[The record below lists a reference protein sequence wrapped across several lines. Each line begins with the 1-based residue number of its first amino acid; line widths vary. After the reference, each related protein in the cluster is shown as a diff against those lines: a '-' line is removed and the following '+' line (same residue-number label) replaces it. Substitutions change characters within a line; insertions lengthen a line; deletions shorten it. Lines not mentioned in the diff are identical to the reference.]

1 MTDVIVF
8 WSVVKR
14 DPWLFFGLVAV
25 AAGPAL
31 AQWRIYTCLRQSG
44 FRYGGRFALPAYW
57 WGAYVRE
64 YARTRREHDWPAW
77 PLHLMWIAFVVGIPL
92 VIVGIYRL

>member
-14 DPWLFFGLVAV
+14 DPWLFFGLMAV

-31 AQWRIYTCLRQSG
+31 AQWRMYTCLRQSG

-57 WGAYVRE
+57 VGELIKE
-64 YARTRREHDWPAW
+64 YAQRRAEHEWPAW
-77 PLHLMWIAFVVGIPL
+77 PLHAMWVSLLVGIPL
-92 VIVGIYRL
+92 VVIGVIRL